1 MRHTDVDCT
10 EIFYKIEETLRN
22 QSTLMR
28 EEFDRRFGKFSDV
41 DYRVKTDHDIFWILV
56 YIPFYSGMRSSTVT
70 QRLPTIKKYLCDFNK
85 VKDYSQAEVDQM
97 LRDPNM
103 IRHRRKIE
111 ACIANARE
119 FDALL
124 NQYGSFSKYL
134 ESFGSLTE
142 EAAIKEL
149 RADLMGRFRYLGK
162 ITAYHFLT
170 ELGIDVI
177 KPDRV
182 ICRIFERLGLI
193 DARKKIDQVVE
204 VGRRIAVATGYP
216 TRYVDAVL
224 VKYGQ
229 VGGGEEGRYFGLEG
243 GICLEKNPKCS
254 VCGITGYCD
263 YYTDSYG

>member
-1 MRHTDVDCT
+1 MQHTDVDYA
-10 EIFYKIEETLRN
+10 EVFYQIEETLRN

-28 EEFDRRFGKFSDV
+28 EEFDRRFGKFSDGG
-41 DYRVKTDHDIFWILV
+41 YRVKTDHDIFRVLV

-70 QRLPTIKKYLCDFNK
+70 QKLPTIKKYLYDFNK
-85 VKDYSQAEVDQM
+85 VKDYSEAEVDQM

-124 NQYGSFSKYL
+124 KQHGSFSKYL
-134 ESFGSLTE
+134 ESFGCLTE
-142 EAAIKEL
+142 EATIKKL
-149 RADLMGRFRYLGK
+149 RADLTDRFRYLGE
-162 ITAYHFLT
+162 ITSYHFLT
-170 ELGIDVI
+170 ELGLDVI

-182 ICRIFERLGLI
+182 ICRVFERLGLI
-193 DARKKIDQVVE
+193 DDRKNIDQAVE

-229 VGGGEEGRYFGLEG
+229 VGGGKKANILG
-243 GICLEKNPKCS
+243 
-254 VCGITGYCD
+254 
-263 YYTDSYG
+263 